1 MVPMG
6 TTAYLFGMKTP
17 IKVYA
22 VTLIAAAGLAV
33 GCNQSV
39 ESNSQAFNTLPPA
52 VQKTVRSQSPNGE
65 ITGVS
70 KTTENGMDAFKIDV
84 REQGANKD
92 NELIVA
98 TDGKVLSTD
107 MPSKPNGVVQDVKK
121 ALTPTGAV
129 GTKFSA
135 LPEAVQKT
143 VQAHAP
149 ESQIADISRHTDN
162 GRTIYEVSFQDQG
175 KNPSIKVAEDGTL
188 VQDLQK

>member
-1 MVPMG
+1 MVPIG

-70 KTTENGMDAFKIDV
+70 KTTENGMDAWKVDI
-84 REQGANKD
+84 RNQGANKD

-98 TDGKVLSTD
+98 ADGKVLSSD
-107 MPSKPNGVVQDVKK
+107 MPNNPNGVVQDVKK

-135 LPEAVQKT
+135 LPESVQKT
-143 VQAHAP
+143 IQAHAP
-149 ESQIADISRHTDN
+149 ANQISDIERHTDN
-162 GRTIYEVSFQDQG
+162 GRVIYEVQFQDTG